1 MNIGEDEIALLVRVI
16 PLAIGASFTPS
27 LLGLQLLSTSSSQWI
42 RRSLAVALG
51 SGSAFFIALVALTAG
66 FASLPK
72 PALHS
77 PDIIGGIVWSTAS
90 VVLLGV
96 TIWLF
101 IPHPDLAKKAEQ
113 GLTKRI
119 AKAKTVT
126 FFAFA
131 FALSIKDITSFA
143 MLVPAI
149 HDVTAARIPWWL
161 QLPTILVVYILAMV
175 PVLLPPVWR
184 LIRGEKG
191 NVQLTT
197 MFHYTMDHQFKIL
210 GVISAIFSIYCA
222 LIAIGPNQFALVS
235 W

>member
-27 LLGLQLLSTSSSQWI
+27 LLGLQLLSTSSSKWI
-42 RRSLAVALG
+42 RRSIAVATG
-51 SGSAFFIALVALTAG
+51 SGSAFLLACILLTAG
-66 FASLPK
+66 FATLPK

-77 PDIIGGIVWSTAS
+77 PDIIGGIVWSLAA

-96 TIWLF
+96 AIWLF
-101 IPHPDLAKKAEQ
+101 LPHPDLARKAEQ

-161 QLPTILVVYILAMV
+161 QLPTILLVYILAMV
-175 PVLLPPVWR
+175 PVLLPPMWR

-191 NVQLTT
+191 NAQLTR
-197 MFHYTMDHQFKIL
+197 MCRYTMDHQFQIL
-210 GVISAIFSIYCA
+210 GVIAAIFALYCA
-222 LIAIGPNQFALVS
+222 LIAMGPNEFALIG
-235 W
+235 

>member
-27 LLGLQLLSTSSSQWI
+27 LLGLQLLSTSSSKWI
-42 RRSLAVALG
+42 RRSIAVATG
-51 SGSAFFIALVALTAG
+51 SGSAFLLACILLTAG
-66 FASLPK
+66 FATLPK

-77 PDIIGGIVWSTAS
+77 PDIIGGIVWSLAA

-96 TIWLF
+96 AIWLF
-101 IPHPDLAKKAEQ
+101 IPHPDLARKAEQ

-161 QLPTILVVYILAMV
+161 QLPTVLLVYILAMV
-175 PVLLPPVWR
+175 PVLLPPLWR

-191 NVQLTT
+191 NVQLTR
-197 MFHYTMDHQFKIL
+197 MFRYTMDHQFQIL
-210 GVISAIFSIYCA
+210 GVIAAIFALYCA
-222 LIAIGPNQFALVS
+222 LIAIGPNEFALIG
-235 W
+235 